1 MSKNV
6 IDGGGNAPYTKTC
19 LPPHQSGFAMPAGV
33 LYAIVAYSVYS
44 CGDAVIK
51 GFGQSLSIF
60 EIGFFVALFSLIPAL
75 FAKPKGE
82 RWRESFKLKH
92 PRLVH
97 LRAFSGVTSSV
108 LVTYAFVNIPFAEA
122 YSLVFMM
129 PLFITAMSV
138 LLLKERVDGLRW
150 AMLSLGFLG
159 VMLVVRPGFRELELG
174 HLAALCCA
182 FFGAM
187 TTTIL
192 RVVAPAEK
200 RVSLIALPA
209 LYVLVVNAALM
220 VPSFVVPTLEQFAML
235 IVSGALIGLGHIL
248 LIAAT
253 RNAPA
258 SQVAPIQYLQ
268 IVWAIGLGA
277 FFFTEY
283 PDWIAY
289 VGIGVVVL
297 SGLANVAF
305 DGARTR
311 IAGRFAEYR
320 ARRDTSPTDI
330 TEVQGPEI

>member
-1 MSKNV
+1 M
-6 IDGGGNAPYTKTC
+6 
-19 LPPHQSGFAMPAGV
+19 PPGV
-33 LYAIVAYSVYS
+33 YYAVVAYSVYS
-44 CGDAVIK
+44 CGDALIK
-51 GFGQSLSIF
+51 GFGQSLTIF
-60 EIGFFVALFSLIPAL
+60 EIGFFVALFSLLPAL
-75 FAKPKGE
+75 FAKPKTE
-82 RWRESFKLKH
+82 RWRDSFSLKR
-92 PRLVH
+92 PVLVH
-97 LRAFSGVTSSV
+97 LRAFSGVTSSA
-108 LVTYAFVNIPFAEA
+108 LVTFAFVTIPFAEA

-129 PLFITAMSV
+129 PLFITVMSV
-138 LLLKERVDGLRW
+138 VLLKERVDAMRW
-150 AMLSLGFLG
+150 GMLALGFLG

-182 FFGAM
+182 FFGAA

-192 RVVAPAEK
+192 RVVAPDEK
-200 RVSLIALPA
+200 RVSLIAIPA
-209 LYVLVVNAALM
+209 LYVIVVNAVLM
-220 VPSFVVPTLEQFAML
+220 IPGFVVPSIEQLAL
-235 IVSGALIGLGHIL
+235 LLTSGALIGLGHIL

-289 VGIGVVVL
+289 AGIGVVIL

-305 DGARTR
+305 DGGRAR

-320 ARRDTSPTDI
+320 ARRTNSPTNI